1 MYVYSFQRSKRAQG
15 GGEEGYGGG
24 GGERLSCLI
33 YNQLRLKA
41 KTAKTLI
48 WLKSFWK

>member
-1 MYVYSFQRSKRAQG
+1 MYIPFKEARGHK
-15 GGEEGYGGG
+15 EEERKGMGG

-48 WLKSFWK
+48 

>member
-24 GGERLSCLI
+24 GETVLFNI
-33 YNQLRLKA
+33 
-41 KTAKTLI
+41 
-48 WLKSFWK
+48 

>member
-1 MYVYSFQRSKRAQG
+1 MYIPFKEARGHK
-15 GGEEGYGGG
+15 EEERKGIGGG

-48 WLKSFWK
+48 